1 MSYDPGA
8 GTLTLRDELS
18 AEPTKFHVDPSTIV
32 RQDKET
38 RSVAD
43 LKSGSLVSL
52 TFGPQGREQG
62 AVREINVLA
71 QPGSSFSFFG
81 KITYIDLSRRL
92 IAIANQPDSK
102 TYDIYLEALPSSVLR
117 DVRQGSEVGISAVF
131 DGSRYVARS
140 IELAPSTPSTD
151 R

>member
-1 MSYDPGA
+1 MSV
-8 GTLTLRDELS
+8 RLS
-18 AEPTKFHVDPSTIV
+18 CSDWVSDGWTIE
-32 RQDKET
+32 D
-38 RSVAD
+38 S
-43 LKSGSLVSL
+43 
-52 TFGPQGREQG
+52 
-62 AVREINVLA
+62 
-71 QPGSSFSFFG
+71 
-81 KITYIDLSRRL
+81 IDLSRRL

>member
-1 MSYDPGA
+1 
-8 GTLTLRDELS
+8 
-18 AEPTKFHVDPSTIV
+18 
-32 RQDKET
+32 
-38 RSVAD
+38 
-43 LKSGSLVSL
+43 
-52 TFGPQGREQG
+52 
-62 AVREINVLA
+62 LA

-81 KITYIDLSRRL
+81 KVTYVDLSRRL

-102 TYDIYLEALPSSVLR
+102 TYDIYLEALPMSALR

-140 IELAPSTPSTD
+140 IEVVPSIPLTPAD